1 MSMSRTRQVLLSQG
15 DPIIGLGGLA
25 RLGGGI
31 FQRALPGLGG
41 LIKRGASKIIQI
53 ARGPTARAVAGG
65 AAGAVAVE
73 AATRVFGGG
82 GAAMPGGFQVLRVSR
97 PRAASPGGRPLQL
110 LTAQGRIIN
119 LQRRR
124 RGISAT
130 ELRGFRKVVSL
141 LSRVGM
147 TPRRLGG
154 RRRHK
159 KGNPE

>member
-1 MSMSRTRQVLLSQG
+1 MVFLSQG
-15 DPIIGLGGLA
+15 DPQLIGAGIRAAGVLA
-25 RLGGGI
+25 RRGRGI
-31 FQRALPGLGG
+31 LRRVGG
-41 LIKRGASKIIQI
+41 LIKRGASKLKQIIKS
-53 ARGPTARAVAGG
+53 PTAREVIT
-65 AAGAVAVE
+65 V
-73 AATRVFGGG
+73 GG
-82 GAAMPGGFQVLRVSR
+82 GAAVGAVAGAVVGGREVGGFTVIRVSR

-124 RGISAT
+124 RGLSAT

-147 TPRRLGG
+147 TPKRLGG
-154 RRRHK
+154 RRIRR